1 MISLDRDCSVLDVRV
16 KHLSCKHT
24 WIDRMGR
31 PCLKMPLNRG
41 VMEIQTTI
49 RGCRVQVVIKSK
61 VDREETY
68 SKNRESIMRNRFR
81 RNYTPT
87 FKARVAIAAL
97 KSEQPLATLASK
109 LRLHPNQI
117 TRWKSNLLERAPSVF
132 DRRFVDANL
141 LDDPRVLLER
151 IEQLTLEND
160 FLESALSKVGML
172 SAKR

>member
-1 MISLDRDCSVLDVRV
+1 
-16 KHLSCKHT
+16 
-24 WIDRMGR
+24 
-31 PCLKMPLNRG
+31 
-41 VMEIQTTI
+41 
-49 RGCRVQVVIKSK
+49 
-61 VDREETY
+61 
-68 SKNRESIMRNRFR
+68 MRNRFR

-97 KSEQPLATLASK
+97 KSEQSLATLASK

-132 DRRFVDANL
+132 DRRFVDPNQ